1 MGLTIFGSKLKGT
14 ERVQL
19 AFHPNADILIHLQ

>member
-1 MGLTIFGSKLKGT
+1 MGLTILGSKLKGI

-19 AFHPNADILIHLQ
+19 AFHPNADILVYLQ